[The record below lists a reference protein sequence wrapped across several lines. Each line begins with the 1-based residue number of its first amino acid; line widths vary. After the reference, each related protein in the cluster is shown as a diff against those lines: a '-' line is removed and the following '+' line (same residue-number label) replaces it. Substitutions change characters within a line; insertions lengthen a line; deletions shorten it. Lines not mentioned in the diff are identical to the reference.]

1 VQGFFTATGIIPKY
15 FDHLQSSGEGV
26 SKDLFTPVPDPAGKG
41 GN

>member
-26 SKDLFTPVPDPAGKG
+26 EKDIFTPTPDPAGQG
-41 GN
+41 GK